1 MSEHRRSA
9 EGVCQRCG
17 HAPGRDAPAD
27 VCAPRVVYI
36 PSTHTVQDFI
46 APNGVTFYGRK
57 TLEQCQAEHADAVVM
72 DADEAYALHEA
83 RFRNPVSETTEER
96 FNYALEVLPPG
107 KWGHYQGGEAFYVT
121 ERITGNIVSWYFK
134 VAGRYFTLDDSA
146 APHPST
152 YLERVAEFIKANP
165 IAGNM
170 TFTRVTH

>member
-1 MSEHRRSA
+1 MSVAHRMSPA
-9 EGVCQRCG
+9 GVCQRCG
-17 HAPGRDAPAD
+17 FAEGRDAVQP
-27 VCAPRVVYI
+27 CAPRVVYV
-36 PSTHTVQDFI
+36 PSKNCVQDFI

-83 RFRNPVSETTEER
+83 RFQTGASETTEER

-134 VAGRYFTLDDSA
+134 VAGRYFTMDTDASRPPAELLA
-146 APHPST
+146 
-152 YLERVAEFIKANP
+152 RVAEY
-165 IAGNM
+165 IAACPVAA
-170 TFTRVTH
+170 TA

>member
-1 MSEHRRSA
+1 MSEHRRSDA
-9 EGVCQRCG
+9 GVCQRCG
-17 HAPGRDAPAD
+17 HVPDRDAPAE

-57 TLEQCQAEHADAVVM
+57 TLEQCQAEHPGAVVM

-83 RFRNPVSETTEER
+83 RFTNPVSETTEER
-96 FNYALEVLPPG
+96 FINALECLPPG

-152 YLERVAEFIKANP
+152 YLERVAEFIRANP
-165 IAGNM
+165 N
-170 TFTRVTH
+170 TTH